1 MPGREANAIRHN
13 DIDQHFL
20 HCQNSLRKSVTLA
33 LMKKKAPL
41 QLKFNERLAA
51 LRKGRGLT
59 QQALAEMVGM
69 HISQIRRYESGQSQP
84 TLDAIRKLAVAL
96 SVSADML
103 LFEKDERGPDEEL
116 KLQFEAVSRLDA
128 EEKRGFRSVI
138 ESMILRHEARRW
150 SQAPVKG

>member
-1 MPGREANAIRHN
+1 MRVYETSPNA
-13 DIDQHFL
+13 L
-20 HCQNSLRKSVTLA
+20 SLTLG

-41 QLKFNERLAA
+41 HLKFNERLAA
-51 LRKGRGLT
+51 LRKDRSLT
-59 QQALAEMVGM
+59 QQALADRVGM
-69 HISQIRRYESGQSQP
+69 HISQIRRYEGGQSQP
-84 TLDAIRKLAVAL
+84 TLDAIRKMAVAL

-128 EEKRGFRSVI
+128 EEKRVIRSVI

-150 SQAPVKG
+150 SQAPAKG